1 MQLAA
6 LRYHRLPEIGE
17 TRSFTG
23 IDGNVRC
30 WEEQT
35 FPTAVQ
41 IDRF

>member
-17 TRSFTG
+17 TRSFSG
-23 IDGNVRC
+23 LAGNVRC

-35 FPTAVQ
+35 FPPAAQ
-41 IDRF
+41 IGRF